1 MSRSRITLTSL
12 ITTALVVFLA
22 TDGSNAA
29 SPRVNGLGVA
39 QRQLTIGP
47 ASIKTPDDPGLHRGL
62 KPKQNDAGRQIYIV
76 QLKDRPV
83 ATYTGGTGS
92 YARTM
97 VDRHPGRQAMNV
109 TSRGLLDT
117 RSQAS
122 RAYASYL
129 GTKQAEFKQRL
140 EQRVGHSVSQVYSY
154 KFVLNGLALRLT
166 ESEAS
171 RAASLPGIKSIRR
184 SNLAPVDTSDTPEF
198 LGVDGIWDG
207 SGTGLPA
214 AMGEGLIFGDLDT
227 GINLQNHS
235 FATTGDDGYTVVN
248 PLGDGV
254 ALGECNDFPGLCN
267 NKLIGCYYFL
277 EDSGGTDPLT
287 PEGDPVCKDTDGHG
301 SHTASTAAGNQNDQ
315 ATVYN
320 VLGGN
325 SGYSFGR
332 ISGMAPHANI
342 IAYKVCAPSC
352 GSGDRIAAT
361 EQAIQD
367 GVNVLNHSIGSGSQ
381 SPWEEDVAVAFLN
394 ARAAGIFVAV
404 SAGNDGPAPGTAA
417 RGINAPW
424 TTSSG
429 ASTHWREIPD
439 KTLHDMSGGDT
450 APPDT
455 MTGKGLTGGYTG
467 PIVYAGDFDNGDPQ
481 PEQCFVEFPPGT
493 WTNGEIVVCDRGT
506 IARVLKCANVAAGGA
521 AGCILANVDGGAT
534 DIDADPHVIPAI
546 HIASADGNRLKA
558 WLASGTGQR
567 GTIAPT
573 PDPVINPDVADIMAS
588 FSSRGPYTGL
598 DLLVPSVSAPGVDVF
613 AAGSNLQFHH
623 PGFDTE
629 DPNDDPSVPG
639 DYGIISGTS
648 MASPHTAGSAALLR
662 QLHPDW
668 TLAEIQSAFMTTGTT
683 AMRKEDGATPADP
696 FDFGGGRIQPALA
709 AQVGL
714 VLDET
719 VDDYETADP
728 ALGGD
733 PSTLN
738 MASMVSNG
746 CAPTCSWQRT
756 VRNAT
761 DASVSYHVT
770 TEAAPGM
777 SVEVSPADF
786 TLDVGATQTL
796 SISADVIDATKNAF
810 SFGQVLLNPDSGAAP
825 VQHLTVAAF
834 FATASDPDS
843 FVKTVNVDTAPPGAK
858 VTYKLNVSNTGE
870 EDVFNVSDVVPANA
884 TFVAGSETEV
894 VTGGETLSPWT
905 YSGGTLTW
913 SGRLDPSVNSLVPS
927 PSPFGFVSMADV
939 GVPPLECPENCDDG
953 GWTLSG
959 FNIGYQGKTYTDVI
973 MSINGVV
980 ELGAKS
986 GDPVTAANERLPS
999 NNLQNNLLA
1008 PFWTDMNLG
1017 DGGHAY
1023 AAVLD
1028 DGTNLYDVF
1037 SWESVPRFDD
1047 PTTYTYQIWTVE
1059 GTEDI
1064 WFVYAEVPAIPAD
1077 NLTVGFE
1084 NSTGKLGTSYY
1095 YNGSGTPP
1103 TVGGDLKV
1111 TAAIGGTAELGF
1123 QAVLAGANGDTVLN
1137 IAQATSSSG
1146 TASALAST
1154 QIADLPLSLE
1164 VPNLDGLAGRCKN
1177 IETGEIWAGALMG
1190 LNGVACEVN
1199 GLQFASGDT
1208 LAITAVGR
1216 AMSSTSIFAQ
1226 TYGMEVHVVRCQNQT
1241 TDQRVDIQLAGQGS
1255 SWDCVESGLVVNLGD
1270 IISMTV
1276 AGNAL

>member
-1 MSRSRITLTSL
+1 MSRSRITLVSL
-12 ITTALVVFLA
+12 ITTTLVTFLV

-29 SPRVNGLGVA
+29 AGGAGRLSVVSRHLTVA
-39 QRQLTIGP
+39 P
-47 ASIKTPDDPGLHRGL
+47 ASIRTPDDPGLHRNL
-62 KPKQNDAGRQIYIV
+62 KPDTNNAGRQIYIV

-83 ATYTGGTGS
+83 ATYSGGLPS

-97 VDRHPGRQAMNV
+97 IDRQQGRQANM

-117 RSQAS
+117 RSPAS
-122 RAYASYL
+122 RAYATYL
-129 GTKQAEFKQRL
+129 GSRQAEFKQRL
-140 EQRVGHSVSQVYSY
+140 EQSLGHSVNQVYSY
-154 KFVLNGLALRLT
+154 KFVFNGLALRLT
-166 ESEAS
+166 ESEAK
-171 RAASLPGIKSIRR
+171 RAAAVAGVKSVRR
-184 SNLAPVDTSDTPEF
+184 SRLDPVDTSHTPAF
-198 LGVDGIWDG
+198 LGIPGIWDG
-207 SGTGLPA
+207 SGTGLPG

-227 GINLQNHS
+227 GINQGNHS
-235 FATTGDDGYTVVN
+235 FATTGDDGYTVQN

-254 ALGECNDFPGLCN
+254 VLGECNDFPGLCN

-287 PEGDPVCKDTDGHG
+287 PEGDPICKDTDGHG
-301 SHTASTAAGNQNDQ
+301 SHTASTAAGNQNDS

-320 VLGGN
+320 FLGDD

-424 TTSSG
+424 TTSSA

-439 KTLHDMSGGDT
+439 KTLHDMTGGDT
-450 APPDT
+450 PPPGT
-455 MTGKGLTGGYTG
+455 LTGKALTPGVTG
-467 PIVYAGDFDNGDPQ
+467 PIVYAGDYDNGDPT

-493 WTNGEIVVCDRGT
+493 WTHGEIVICDRGT
-506 IARVLKCANVAAGGA
+506 VARVLKCANVAAGGA
-521 AGCILANVDGGAT
+521 AGCILTNIDGGAT
-534 DIDADPHVIPAI
+534 DVVADPHVVPAI
-546 HIASADGNRLKA
+546 HIDNVQGNQLKA
-558 WLASGTGQR
+558 WVASGSDHQ
-567 GTIAPT
+567 GTIDPT
-573 PDPVINPDVADIMAS
+573 PDPVINPDVADILAS

-598 DLLVPSVSAPGVDVF
+598 DFLVPSVSSPGVDVF

-623 PGFDTE
+623 PGFDTD
-629 DPNDDPSVPG
+629 DPNDDPSVAG
-639 DYGIISGTS
+639 DYGIIGGTS

-668 TLAEIQSAFMTTGTT
+668 TLAEIQSALMTTGTT
-683 AMRKEDGATPADP
+683 AMRKEDGVTPADI
-696 FDFGGGRIQPALA
+696 FDFGGGRIQPAEA
-709 AQVGL
+709 ARAGL

-719 VDDYETADP
+719 IEGYEAADP

-738 MASMVSNG
+738 LASLVSNG

-761 DASVSYHVT
+761 GASVSYHVT
-770 TEAAPGM
+770 TEAAAGM
-777 SVEVSPADF
+777 SLEVSPGDF
-786 TLDVGATQTL
+786 TLDAGATQTL
-796 SISADVIDATKNAF
+796 SISADVIGATKDAF
-810 SFGQVLLNPDSGAAP
+810 SFGEVRLNPDDGAMP
-825 VQHLTVAAF
+825 VQHIPVAAF
-834 FATASDPDS
+834 FATASDPGT
-843 FVKTVNVDTAPPGAK
+843 FVKTVNVDVAPPGGK
-858 VTYKLNVSNTGE
+858 VTYNLSVTNLGA
-870 EDVFNVSDVVPANA
+870 EDVFDVSDVVPAN
-884 TFVAGSETEV
+884 TSFVTGSETEV
-894 VTGGETLSPWT
+894 VTGGETLSPWS

-913 SGRLDPSVNSLVPS
+913 SGRLDPTTQMLVAS
-927 PSPFGFVSMADV
+927 PSPFGYVSMADV

-953 GWTLSG
+953 GWTIDG

-980 ELGAKS
+980 ELGAVS
-986 GDPVTAANERLPS
+986 GDPVTAGNERLPS
-999 NNLQNNLLA
+999 ANLQNNLLA

-1017 DGGHAY
+1017 DGGNAY

-1037 SWESVPRFDD
+1037 SWESVPRFED

-1084 NSTGKLGTSYY
+1084 NSTGTLGTSYY
-1095 YNGSGTPP
+1095 YNGTGTPP
-1103 TVGGDLKV
+1103 AVGGDLKV
-1111 TAAIGGTAELGF
+1111 TAAAGGTAKLGF
-1123 QAVLAGANGDTVLN
+1123 QAAITGAVGDTVLN
-1137 IAQATSSSG
+1137 IAEATSSSG

-1154 QIADLPLSLE
+1154 EIADLPLSLE

-1177 IETGEIWAGALMG
+1177 TETGEIWAGALMG
-1190 LNGVACEVN
+1190 LNGVACEDN
-1199 GLQFASGDT
+1199 GLQFVSGDT

-1216 AMSSTSIFAQ
+1216 AMSAASIFAQ
-1226 TYGMEVHVVRCQNQT
+1226 TYGMDVHVVRCQNQT